1 MKNKNMGDKTQNIAQ
16 NGFTLVEL
24 IVYIGMASLAL
35 MMIILTGQNL
45 ISSNI
50 RAEAQRELSVN
61 MRPLINQLTQSVRNA
76 TDVVTASST
85 FNVHPGAI
93 TLDYPGSDT
102 DLIID
107 TYTKDVT
114 LSNGQIVT
122 IRKLRIKEGA
132 LAYQD
137 LTSDAVD
144 VSNFVLRNLT
154 KTSEK
159 KNINIEVT
167 LEQLNPLNDPN
178 YNAAIS
184 VETAISLRQ

>member
-1 MKNKNMGDKTQNIAQ
+1 MNNKNMRNEIKNIGCS
-16 NGFTLVEL
+16 GFTLVEL
-24 IVYIGMASLAL
+24 IVYVGIAALSL
-35 MMIILTGQNL
+35 MMILITGQNL

-50 RAEAQRELSVN
+50 RAQAQRELSVN
-61 MRPLINQLTQSVRNA
+61 MRPLMNQFTQSVRNA
-76 TDVVTASST
+76 EDIVTASST
-85 FNVHPGAI
+85 FNAHPGAI
-93 TLDYPGSDT
+93 TLDYAGSGT
-102 DLIID
+102 DVIID

-137 LTSDAVD
+137 LTSDQVD

-154 KTSEK
+154 KTSER

-178 YNAAIS
+178 YNTTIS

>member
-24 IVYIGMASLAL
+24 IVYIGIASLSL
-35 MMIILTGQNL
+35 MMILITGQNL

-50 RAEAQRELSVN
+50 RAQAQRELSVN
-61 MRPLINQLTQSVRNA
+61 MRPLMNQFTQSVRNA
-76 TDVVTASST
+76 EDIVTASST
-85 FNVHPGAI
+85 FNAHPGAI
-93 TLDYPGSDT
+93 TLDYAGSGT
-102 DLIID
+102 DVIID

-137 LTSDAVD
+137 LTSDQVD

-154 KTSEK
+154 KTTEK
-159 KNINIEVT
+159 KNINIEVN

-178 YNAAIS
+178 YNTTIS

>member
-1 MKNKNMGDKTQNIAQ
+1 MGDKTQNIAQ

-24 IVYIGMASLAL
+24 IVYIGIASLSL
-35 MMIILTGQNL
+35 MMILITGQNL

-50 RAEAQRELSVN
+50 RAQAQRELSVN
-61 MRPLINQLTQSVRNA
+61 VRPLMNQLTQSVRNA
-76 TDVVTASST
+76 EDVVTASST

-93 TLDYPGSDT
+93 TLDYAGSGT
-102 DLIID
+102 DVIID

-159 KNINIEVT
+159 KNINIEVM

>member
-24 IVYIGMASLAL
+24 IVYIGIASLSL
-35 MMIILTGQNL
+35 MMILITGQNL

-50 RAEAQRELSVN
+50 RAQAQRELSVN
-61 MRPLINQLTQSVRNA
+61 VRPLMNQLTQSVRNA
-76 TDVVTASST
+76 EDVVTASST
-85 FNVHPGAI
+85 FNAHPGAI
-93 TLDYPGSDT
+93 TLDYAGSGT
-102 DLIID
+102 DVIID

-137 LTSDAVD
+137 LTSDQVD

-154 KTSEK
+154 KTTEK

-178 YNAAIS
+178 YNTTIS

>member
-24 IVYIGMASLAL
+24 IVYIGIASLSL
-35 MMIILTGQNL
+35 MMILITGQNL

-50 RAEAQRELSVN
+50 RAQAQRELSVN
-61 MRPLINQLTQSVRNA
+61 VRPLMNQLTQSVRNA
-76 TDVVTASST
+76 EDVVTASST

-93 TLDYPGSDT
+93 TLDYAGSGT
-102 DLIID
+102 DVIID

-159 KNINIEVT
+159 KNINIEVM

>member
-1 MKNKNMGDKTQNIAQ
+1 MYML
-16 NGFTLVEL
+16 F
-24 IVYIGMASLAL
+24 
-35 MMIILTGQNL
+35 
-45 ISSNI
+45 
-50 RAEAQRELSVN
+50 
-61 MRPLINQLTQSVRNA
+61 
-76 TDVVTASST
+76 
-85 FNVHPGAI
+85 
-93 TLDYPGSDT
+93 TLDYAGSGT
-102 DLIID
+102 DVIID

-137 LTSDAVD
+137 LTSDQVD

-154 KTSEK
+154 KTSER

-178 YNAAIS
+178 YNTTIS